1 MALTIGTKAPNIE
14 GSTDGNKKFRLN
26 DYLGKWVVL
35 YFYPKDNTSGCTKEA
50 CGFRDNMD
58 SITALG
64 AEVIGVSPD
73 SIKSH
78 DNFKTKYNLNFHLV
92 SDTDK
97 KICELYDVLA
107 EKVMYG
113 KKYIGVVRTT
123 YIIDPTGI
131 IRYVNPK
138 VTVEGHAEEIIQKLK
153 ELNKTN
159 D

>member
-1 MALTIGTKAPNIE
+1 MALTTGTKAPNIE
-14 GSTDGNKKFRLN
+14 GLTDGNKKFRLS
-26 DYLGKWVVL
+26 DYLGKWVIL

-50 CGFRDNMD
+50 CGFRDNLD
-58 SITALG
+58 SITTLG

-73 SIKSH
+73 SVKSH

-92 SDTDK
+92 SDPDK
-97 KICELYDVLA
+97 KICELYDVLG

-113 KKYIGVVRTT
+113 KKHIGVVRTT
-123 YIIDPTGI
+123 YIIDPLGI

-138 VTVEGHAEEIIQKLK
+138 VTVEGHTEEIIQKLK